1 MTLKQKTINGL
12 FWSFIDSFANQGVQF
27 IVGIVL
33 ARILSPREFGLIG
46 MLTIFIAISQS
57 FVDSGFSNAL
67 IRKKNCTQ
75 EDYSTVFYF
84 NLLVGLVFYFLLFVS
99 AGSISNFFNEPQLN
113 LLLKVLGIG
122 VLLNAIGII
131 QRTILTKEINFK
143 LQTRVSIVASIG
155 SGTIAITM
163 ALMDYGVW
171 SLVGLTLAR
180 FGLNTL
186 FLWIW
191 AKWKPLKVFSKES
204 FNELFA
210 FGSKLLISGL
220 IDTIYRNVYYLII
233 GKYFSA
239 IELGY
244 YTRANQFKAFPSQN
258 LNSIIGRV
266 SYPVLS
272 SIQDDKEKLRLAY
285 QKIIRTTMLV
295 TFCLMLGMAAV
306 AKPMILTLIGEK
318 WLPSVIYLQM
328 LCFVGMFYPLH
339 ALNLNMLQV
348 QGRSDLF
355 LRLEIIKKI
364 LAIPTIIIGIFFG
377 IKLMIAGMMVNTLI
391 AYYLNSYWS
400 GKMIGYSF
408 GQQVKD
414 IFPSLLLALLM
425 AATVFILGNFLE
437 LAPIMKLF
445 IQVLCGIVFIFAVGE
460 LSRFN
465 DYIYLK
471 SLVFEKIS
479 TFRKNEKVR

>member
-1 MTLKQKTINGL
+1 MSLKQKTINGL

-27 IVGIVL
+27 VVGIIL
-33 ARILSPREFGLIG
+33 ARILSPIEFGLIG

-84 NLLVGLVFYFLLFVS
+84 NLLVGLLFYLILFFS
-99 AGSISNFFNEPQLN
+99 ANSISNFFNEPQLS

-122 VLLNAIGII
+122 VVLNAIGII

-143 LQTRVSIVASIG
+143 LQTRVSVVASVG

-163 ALMDYGVW
+163 AMLDYGVW
-171 SLVGLTLAR
+171 SLVALTLAR
-180 FGLNTL
+180 FGLNSF

-191 AKWKPLKVFSKES
+191 AKWKPLRIFSKKS
-204 FNELFA
+204 FNDLFT

-239 IELGY
+239 KELGF
-244 YTRANQFKAFPSQN
+244 YTRADQFKAFPSQN
-258 LNSIIGRV
+258 LNSIISRV
-266 SYPVLS
+266 SYPVLA
-272 SIQDDKEKLRLAY
+272 SIQDDKEKLKHAY
-285 QKIIRTTMLV
+285 RKIIRTTMFA
-295 TFCLMLGMAAV
+295 TFSLMLGMVAV
-306 AKPMILTLIGEK
+306 AKPIIITLIGEK
-318 WLPSVIYLQM
+318 WLPAVIYLQM
-328 LCFVGMFYPLH
+328 LCFEGMFYPLH

-364 LAIPTIIIGIFFG
+364 LAIPTIVIGIFWG
-377 IKLMIAGMMVNTLI
+377 IKMMIGGMIVNSFI

-408 GQQVKD
+408 SQQVKD

-425 AATVFILGNFLE
+425 AATLFIIGNFLE
-437 LAPIMKLF
+437 LSPISELI
-445 IQVLCGIVFIFAVGE
+445 IQVLSGIVFIFAIGE
-460 LSRFN
+460 ISRFK

-471 SLVFEKIS
+471 SLIFEKIS
-479 TFRKNEKVR
+479 TFRKK